1 MRDLTL
7 ADFPFLASLAASKC
21 PKDRRIWVR
30 VASDYFVAAEPNDP
44 VAIEK
49 FSDAMAVQLDAADAR
64 ARLDMARK
72 LAPCRRT
79 PQSLLAKLESAEPEV
94 RDYVLEHA
102 VAYASRDL
110 GPAAASGG
118 RRAVAVAKRMDLG
131 ATLVR
136 ALAESDDLDVLIAL
150 ARNSAAPLDATTLA
164 RLMDLSRQRADDAN
178 DHRMVEALLDRR
190 PAGAEMA
197 PLFLH
202 AKPEQRVEILL
213 AAQRLQLARPPSA
226 PPLNSTSLDELE
238 LAAVARHPARFVAVL
253 AEALECELGL
263 AQRIVDDPSGEPL
276 AVALAALGA
285 ANEVLVRVLIS
296 NDLQAGASYQRIQ
309 GLARLSTALDRS
321 AAATVVAALR
331 DGFVGRR
338 QPASPSGSRKFG
350 PKLGAA
356 SARQAA
362 SQSAEPPTR
371 VLAKAMRP
379 KAPLVSSR

>member
-7 ADFPFLASLAASKC
+7 ADFPFLASLAASNS

-44 VAIEK
+44 AAIEK
-49 FSDAMAVQLDAADAR
+49 FSDAMAVQLGAGDAG

-102 VAYASRDL
+102 VAYATRDL
-110 GPAAASGG
+110 GLAAASGG
-118 RRAVAVAKRMDLG
+118 RRAVAVAKRKDLD

-150 ARNSAAPLDATTLA
+150 ARNSAAQLDATALA
-164 RLMDLSRQRADDAN
+164 QLLSLSRQRADDAN
-178 DHRMVEALLDRR
+178 DHRMVEALLERR
-190 PAGAEMA
+190 PVRPEMA
-197 PLFLH
+197 SLFLH

-213 AAQRLQLARPPSA
+213 AVQRMQLARPLSA

-238 LAAVARHPARFVAVL
+238 LAAVARQPARFVAVL
-253 AEALECELGL
+253 AEALECGPGL

-296 NDLQAGASYQRIQ
+296 NDLRAGASYRRIRA
-309 GLARLSTALDRS
+309 LARLSTALDWN

-338 QPASPSGSRKFG
+338 QPASPSGSRT
-350 PKLGAA
+350 LGARLRA
-356 SARQAA
+356 SPARQAA
-362 SQSAEPPTR
+362 SPLGEPERR
-371 VLAKAMRP
+371 VLAEAAQP
-379 KAPLVSSR
+379 KVPLVSSR